1 MTELGVYT
9 LVGFKCV
16 GALLFKRLARCSSS
30 VEMQWS
36 FVEVM
41 HLHFPLPFPPPRGVL
56 RWLGTARGLFGGAFT
71 LADVILARVPRVS
84 GGFEHCRPT
93 LEDLFPC
100 LTLCVLGIG
109 VII

>member
-1 MTELGVYT
+1 MVICG
-9 LVGFKCV
+9 GD
-16 GALLFKRLARCSSS
+16 ALTF
-30 VEMQWS
+30 S
-36 FVEVM
+36 FA
-41 HLHFPLPFPPPRGVL
+41 FSTASASTTTARGVL